1 MNIVYAHTYRA
12 GHKIYNYS
20 VILKSALRMDRK
32 MGGKPGLIQTTK
44 DFSTQTS
51 FKGEVTYIFERKRD
65 LFDWLLWPFVVLGF
79 VTMAIFL
86 FQVIC
91 WVFVNSGQ
99 TGMPLKL
106 TFKLFYC

>member
-1 MNIVYAHTYRA
+1 MCLENGERE
-12 GHKIYNYS
+12 
-20 VILKSALRMDRK
+20 

-86 FQVIC
+86 FQVVC
-91 WVFVNSGQ
+91 FVNSRQ